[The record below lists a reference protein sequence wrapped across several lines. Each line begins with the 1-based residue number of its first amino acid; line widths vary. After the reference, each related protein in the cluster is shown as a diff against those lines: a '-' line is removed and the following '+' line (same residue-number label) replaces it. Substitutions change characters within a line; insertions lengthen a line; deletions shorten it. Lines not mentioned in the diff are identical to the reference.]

1 MKLTQ
6 IKADFDKRLAR
17 VEAELENIQGYPA
30 LQKALEV
37 SSGAVYAVL
46 GLDIDTL
53 EGMEMLLHNLK
64 TDDIY
69 FYSIE
74 YETSLDCFSIVDLL
88 TLEQAARDFYETNRE
103 ALEVTMDRNVLV
115 QYTKYI
121 GELKSYWLS
130 IGGTY

>member
-1 MKLTQ
+1 MRLAK
-6 IKADFDKRLAR
+6 IKADFDKRIAI

-30 LQKALEV
+30 LQKALGV

-46 GLDIDTL
+46 GLDIDTM
-53 EGMEMLLHNLK
+53 EGMEMLLHSLK

-74 YETSLDCFSIVDLL
+74 YETSLDCLSIVDLL
-88 TLEQAARDFYETNRE
+88 TLEQAARDFYTANRI

-115 QYTKYI
+115 QYDKYI
-121 GELKSYWLS
+121 EDIKSYWLS

>member
-1 MKLTQ
+1 MRLAK
-6 IKADFDKRLAR
+6 IKADFDKRIAR

-46 GLDIDTL
+46 GFDIDTL
-53 EGMEMLLHNLK
+53 EDMEMLLHNLK
-64 TDDIY
+64 TDDIC

-74 YETSLDCFSIVDLL
+74 YETSLDCLSIVDLL
-88 TLEQAARDFYETNRE
+88 TLEQAARDFYESNRE
-103 ALEVTMDRNVLV
+103 ALIAMNRNALV
-115 QYTKYI
+115 QYDKYVEEI
-121 GELKSYWLS
+121 KSYWLA